1 MKAVAL
7 NYSTRRLE
15 ERDIAEP
22 QIVDPRDVLLQIRE
36 VGICGTDRDLAAF
49 RLAFPPGGDD
59 YLVLGHE
66 CVAEVV
72 RTGSAVTAVN
82 RRRHRSPYRPATVL
96 SSLQLV
102 RERPPRSLQHRDST
116 RSAASS
122 ARTATSRNWPSI
134 APQISFASPKTCAS
148 TPS

>member
-22 QIVDPRDVLLQIRE
+22 QIVDPETCSFRSGSRYLRNR
-36 VGICGTDRDLAAF
+36 RDLAAF

-72 RTGSAVTAVN
+72 RTGS
-82 RRRHRSPYRPATVL
+82 
-96 SSLQLV
+96 Q
-102 RERPPRSLQHRDST
+102 
-116 RSAASS
+116 
-122 ARTATSRNWPSI
+122 
-134 APQISFASPKTCAS
+134 
-148 TPS
+148 